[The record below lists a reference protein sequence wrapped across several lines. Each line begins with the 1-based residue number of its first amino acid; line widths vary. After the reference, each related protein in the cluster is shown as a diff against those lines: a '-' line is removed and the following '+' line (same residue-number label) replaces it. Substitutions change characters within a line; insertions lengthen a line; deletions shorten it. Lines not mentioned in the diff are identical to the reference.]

1 MGAIGLAEAAKLTGR
16 NQSSIHRAMKAGRLS
31 YTKNEVGER
40 RIDVAELERV
50 FGNLKIGNPI
60 LSGGNGA
67 SVSNH
72 AAPDAR
78 KITHGGELAALQ
90 RLLEERERTI
100 ADLRDSIRDSR
111 DRLDAEAE
119 ERRRIQERLTGLL
132 THRRGSPECE
142 PQPPERTDRD
152 ERQADEPTDNLHGLY
167 TEARRRPHRRDD
179 QRRRRGGAAHPTRAQ
194 YRPAAMMEALACSA
208 SAARCRRPFRVGL
221 RFAPPG

>member
-1 MGAIGLAEAAKLTGR
+1 
-16 NQSSIHRAMKAGRLS
+16 
-31 YTKNEVGER
+31 
-40 RIDVAELERV
+40 
-50 FGNLKIGNPI
+50 
-60 LSGGNGA
+60 
-67 SVSNH
+67 VSND
-72 AAPDAR
+72 AA
-78 KITHGGELAALQ
+78 THGGELAALQ

-179 QRRRRGGAAHPTRAQ
+179 QRRRRGGAAYPARAADRAATVVAAVVPVGPLQ
-194 YRPAAMMEALACSA
+194 GVRPRHSPKANAKNKAILAGTVVPWW
-208 SAARCRRPFRVGL
+208 RRWFR
-221 RFAPPG
+221 